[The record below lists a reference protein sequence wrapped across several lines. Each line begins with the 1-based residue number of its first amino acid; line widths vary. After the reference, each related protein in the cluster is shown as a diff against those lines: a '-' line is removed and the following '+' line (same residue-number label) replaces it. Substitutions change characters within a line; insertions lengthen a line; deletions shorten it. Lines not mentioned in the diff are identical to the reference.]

1 MARDYEFYVYMT
13 TNYAGTVLYI
23 GVTSDLEGRIWEH
36 QHGEGS
42 KFTSKYHA
50 DRLLYYEHFGDVHR
64 AIEREKQLK
73 GWTRA
78 KKEAL
83 IRRVNPN
90 REDIT
95 YTLDPQWR
103 PTVGGPSASLG
114 MTENLEGNVDSQ
126 STLEGPS
133 TTLVPRSAQDDRVL
147 KSSVDKDGNSEGL
160 ASPVSQTRLSTTLVP
175 RSAQDDRNE

>member
-1 MARDYEFYVYMT
+1 MGRDYDFYVYMT

-42 KFTSKYHA
+42 KFTKTYHA

-64 AIEREKQLK
+64 AIAREKQLK

-83 IRRVNPN
+83 IRTVNPN

-95 YTLDPQWR
+95 CQLDPNWR
-103 PTVGGPSASLG
+103 PTSEGPSAPLH
-114 MTENLEGNVDSQ
+114 
-126 STLEGPS
+126 
-133 TTLVPRSAQDDRVL
+133 SAQDDRGFGG
-147 KSSVDKDGNSEGL
+147 SVEKNGPLEG
-160 ASPVSQTRLSTTLVP
+160 P
-175 RSAQDDRNE
+175 SAAG